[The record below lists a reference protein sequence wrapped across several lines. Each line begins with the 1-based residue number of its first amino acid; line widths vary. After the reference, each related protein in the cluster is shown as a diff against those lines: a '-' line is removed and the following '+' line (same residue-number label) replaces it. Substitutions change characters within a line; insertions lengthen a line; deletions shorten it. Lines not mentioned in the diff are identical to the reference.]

1 MEFGFGYRPTPF
13 DAYVR
18 YDLAHGWIPHTIRN
32 RHERYFLMVKILKSL
47 KWLFI
52 GLVLLFIYAPI
63 LLLTVYSFNKSE
75 IINEWTGFSWDHY
88 AYFFNLNNQPLQ
100 IVIQTICLA
109 LVVASLS
116 TILATIG
123 AIGIFYS
130 KKRVSTLLSGINQIP
145 VINAEVVTAIS
156 LAFLFVAFNLP
167 KSTFIPLIVGQ
178 MVLCTPFVIL
188 SIIPKL
194 KQMDHSLYEAA
205 LDLGASPTRA
215 LFSVVIPQISSGI
228 VSGFMLAITLSL
240 DDYIISAYT
249 KPNTFQTISTHIYSL
264 AKGSTVDTIKSSYWA
279 FTAIIFVIIVIAVVV
294 TNIIANKKA
303 GKKQ

>member
-1 MEFGFGYRPTPF
+1 
-13 DAYVR
+13 
-18 YDLAHGWIPHTIRN
+18 
-32 RHERYFLMVKILKSL
+32 MVTLKKAL

-75 IINEWTGFSWDHY
+75 TINAWEGFSWTHY
-88 AYFFNLNNQPLQ
+88 KYFFSWDNQPLP
-100 IVIQTICLA
+100 IVVQTICLA
-109 LVVASLS
+109 LVVAALS
-116 TILATIG
+116 TILATVG

-130 KKRVSTLLSGINQIP
+130 KKRTGGILSGVNQIP

-156 LAFLFVAFNLP
+156 LAFLFVAFQLP

-178 MVLCTPFVIL
+178 MVLCTPFVVL

-194 KQMDHSLYEAA
+194 KQMDNNLYEAA
-205 LDLGASPTRA
+205 LDLGASPAKA
-215 LFSVVIPQISSGI
+215 LFTVVIPQISGGI
-228 VSGFMLAITLSL
+228 VSGFLLAITLSL
-240 DDYIISAYT
+240 DDYIIAAYT

-264 AKGSTVDTIKSSYWA
+264 AKGSTVETIKSSYWA
-279 FTAIIFVIIVIAVVV
+279 LTAIIFAIIVIAVI
-294 TNIIANKKA
+294 TMNIIANKKA